1 MDGILIE
8 DIRIF
13 KGLDSSEM
21 DIVKNLLHVREY
33 GSNEVIYRE
42 GDLGDGLSIIIKGR
56 VRINKMTVEGDQF
69 CITTIKEG
77 DIFGILSFLDG
88 SRHDATMVAE
98 EPTRLMVLRKADL
111 DSLQQSN
118 PSITSKILREL
129 SIYLASMVRN
139 MNRQYMDLM
148 HLMFRKSK

>member
-1 MDGILIE
+1 MDGRLIE
-8 DIRIF
+8 DIHIF
-13 KGLDSSEM
+13 RGLDSSEM
-21 DIVKNLLHVREY
+21 GIVKNILRIREY

-56 VRINKMTVEGDQF
+56 IRIKKMTVEGDQF
-69 CITTIKEG
+69 CITTLGEG
-77 DIFGILSFLDG
+77 GIFGILSFLDG
-88 SRHDATMVAE
+88 SRHDATIVAE
-98 EPTRLMVLRKADL
+98 QPTRLMLLRKSDF

-118 PSITSKILREL
+118 PLITSKILREL
-129 SIYLASMVRN
+129 SIHLASMVRN